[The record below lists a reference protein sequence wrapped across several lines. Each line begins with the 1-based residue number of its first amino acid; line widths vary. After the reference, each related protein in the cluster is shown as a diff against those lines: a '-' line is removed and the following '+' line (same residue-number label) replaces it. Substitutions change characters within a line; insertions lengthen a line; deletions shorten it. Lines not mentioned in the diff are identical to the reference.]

1 MPNYRNKKKNNNN
14 NRNKNKNLNKGTSSS
29 SVKQEIRI
37 VESKTTTT
45 TTSSSSGNEPN
56 LPANVVVKNSYTSAK
71 NSTVFENEE
80 KNVNVDEAATTTTKP
95 SILSSSA
102 LSNEEIDENASNV
115 DIDTFSGS
123 EDTAHKQ
130 SNYSSKFYT
139 SSSQSSSSS
148 CSHFKKSTEIED
160 HQRQLNR
167 AVFNIEDSTL
177 VDSVIRETF
186 VKDSNSVKNSLKTG
200 SANTKDASAES
211 TADDIP
217 PATTEKSI
225 EKTRINESFS
235 ENVRNISKERSKST
249 ESATEVIESN
259 NQSRRRQFSSSSN
272 EDSSKVIVQKV
283 VVKNATTIPS
293 SSEKVIVHQ
302 ISKED
307 QSINEPKVIVHHEES
322 SSSSTS
328 HRASKNNGV
337 DLSKKTST
345 KACESSTTQT
355 LSFSN
360 VRGQPSSR
368 QIIYEP
374 RKVIFDSFPIH
385 QGGAAPSRGIIHQI
399 SKEDD
404 KSKVIVHQISREDQ
418 QRTASSSSETV
429 ITQHTAPQTTDYRLV
444 VHQISPSSPRSPE
457 IDQFGKV
464 IDHSIFKESFA
475 ANTSKRVDHSKIS
488 KPSSPRSPET
498 IDHSGKVIDH
508 SIFKESFAENISK
521 RVNIDQQDRFTQNV
535 SKKDAGSQVDQ
546 QSSEQPKKVVLI
558 PIVQENSTQTSPL
571 PSFTDNPLHS
581 GLFKLIKDENSE
593 SSKKSEISQQTS
605 SSPLSR
611 SPVICFENL
620 SKSFELNKENS
631 EDKSKIFQ
639 EGSLQTSPTVLQPNR
654 KSPQRNTDHLEPLR
668 IPAFPINRV
677 NKVIIHPIIN
687 EASGK
692 PVFPYSEKSM
702 ETIDNS
708 SKKIAKQI
716 LKEVSSELK
725 SSYLAELTK
734 HKIEEIHCEPVR
746 TSFPVSVKNQASF
759 RPGFFETNI
768 HQKEINPLEAEVK
781 VIVHKISKE
790 DQKSEKSEDLHS
802 KESNNLKEKVINHQ
816 ISNEDQKSTE
826 TKPKSDDLHSKKA
839 NNIEKKVIVHQISQ
853 EESSFLKNLHIEETK
868 SKISNQPI
876 SPVKSPESKVID
888 DQISQEEAKK
898 TKDHPKVIVHQIS
911 RSPSFPLVNETNGES
926 IPKVSVPSKDS
937 FPLSSLKID
946 HPEQYNSKSTILEQ
960 KTINFKKLREE
971 SKLTQSSAS
980 PFAMSKM
987 EDKKIQPN
995 PKAKIINHPIL
1006 QEPPTTS
1013 YTSFPVLG
1021 EKQKQ
1026 SSFTSQPIFTS
1037 KKSPTSSSFP
1047 ISVEKETHQ
1056 TQYTSRPE
1064 DSQQKTIDLQSLRD
1078 SAEFRQSSST
1088 MTSTFGLTEM
1098 EKKQKIIHQIVKEEP
1113 SSDLQKQSPASPA
1126 EKKKEIIHPIQKEEP
1141 SNDLQKP
1148 TNKGP
1153 TFSESSVV
1161 TSKTEDK
1168 TVHHKS
1174 LQESSNFSQTS
1185 STKKLSSTETKISE
1199 DQPKEIIQPISNEK
1213 SANDLQ
1219 NLQKAE
1225 SKHVPK
1231 EVIHQIVKE
1240 DSDLDLPLPP
1250 PPPEVLNQQIEDTVP
1265 KVHKIVK
1272 EDSFSDLPLPP
1283 PPETLDHQI
1292 SQDESIS
1299 SSEGSVLTAILNES
1313 PRSISPTIPAQP
1325 AEEPKPKESS
1335 KEKSPKRSFFL
1346 APLELTN
1353 KAQPATEMKQDLQ
1366 MISPDFVKVINH
1378 PIIRQIE
1385 KPLGYR
1391 VESPQPEK
1399 LPMIVKKSKSFDDD
1413 DVVIQEMSDTSSAGD
1428 TDNPPVISEAE
1439 SETDTLEACDDFS
1452 ESPSCSS
1459 LVSVQTLPMDQES
1472 ESKSSQD
1479 YKSRRQQNRAAL
1491 ETHFLPQFLAPNFL
1505 DSIKEENSDM
1515 SDSDRRSSCS
1525 DRIDPPP
1532 HHADLDDDVFLD
1544 PPKKANAVYPK
1555 SNLDFSKKHKHVLNV
1570 RSPKTSV
1577 IREEASPPSV
1587 VEAKIIDQ
1595 GSIEESCSSWSTD
1608 LTPESEAAEVVY
1620 IDSASSSVSDLLE
1633 LDYSQG
1639 QTDDVRIQ
1647 TPTIDLESVNEMFA
1661 TCQSND
1667 RKILNPPSEK
1677 PPPPPPV
1684 NDGNELRNNINE
1696 QNLLPANNK
1705 NNLPDTIKSNEE
1717 KIGRKNQLDEIIFEK
1732 IETMSETQDTQKNS
1746 NDLSSSSEKN
1756 SIENNLNSCDSA
1768 IDQIVTSN
1776 TSAPFVSSAAAG
1788 LIENMESL
1796 REIVNASTT
1805 SSTSNKSELN
1815 SITDLDDFSK
1825 PIFMIGQPCSD
1836 HTFKCDTSSSSSC
1849 TSSSTTTTNTI
1860 TTTTKILTLHDLS
1873 QNFDSTKNPL
1883 VSPNSTT
1890 SALDRQESLDSHNSD
1905 QSHSTNQSQCTAINQ
1920 GSLPP
1925 QCDWNEF
1932 DASTDTTYVSESDTA
1947 AGLASSEASS
1957 PLTLK
1962 GAGHSSADETDSQ
1975 TIRKLRSLCTEALA
1989 SMPYGEEVL
1998 QELATV
2004 SKNIQE
2010 TPYPLPDLPQIQDIQ
2025 LSLGSK
2031 PEKSSVITLSQV
2043 PPSKSVPPLGQKF
2056 KSPPPPPVP
2065 EPPSKYDSWLGV
2077 PTESDPNVL
2086 VCLSPSQRN
2095 AVKSDSTADS
2105 LLDMHKKFVER
2116 RGYHEYTTKQV
2127 NAINQANNTSEAV
2140 KLSKIDSPPPPP
2152 LPPRPQTELLVKNP
2166 NGNTD
2171 INVDNDD
2178 DEDAENN
2185 HRLLA
2190 IIRDTH
2196 EKQQQK
2202 QTSMTSTSENISRRT
2217 ADTNESGIHHTT
2229 TTPKDGE
2236 KTSSSGLDKEFSKT
2250 PSSVNKLTQESTF
2263 IGESNKSRSEMHY
2276 QSESEHSTSKKFDN
2290 DSETVMGMKFP
2301 TSDYF
2306 DSIFADKNKR
2316 FSNIE
2321 TTPEFCSQILTTQP
2335 KRYSN
2340 IETTSFESKKCVEN
2354 GKVLYDVSDSKREKI
2369 SEGDQPSV
2377 VFPEFLTKPNTN
2389 DGGGFPFSATPN
2401 RYATGNGGDS
2411 RPQTG
2416 GDSENIMSA
2425 FKLNTTQQQN
2435 QQTTAAPPPST
2446 TNRTESSPPAPP
2458 VPPLPPTF
2466 TAINSSSTT
2475 TTKKSTSTSESSH
2488 INRSSFNAKTS
2499 GEKTFDNF
2507 GQHAK
2512 EAASTSNNESSSSS
2526 STKKPSENFQHEKLF
2541 KEFDELSNLLN
2552 NELESG
2558 KRRPPATLNGND
2570 IPTNVIDYNRVAKE
2584 SKIQNNH
2591 VSSTTTSET
2600 NHRREQMK
2608 KLAEEI
2614 DRTSKH
2620 KLQQRREMRIPIMI
2634 EKSAETG
2641 PKSAPILSQQ
2651 PRSYEIPVQIE
2662 NGRRPSLQ
2670 QERSFER
2677 QRTYSEHQSGHTT
2690 HEIPIQV
2697 EKPTPERF
2705 RRAESM
2711 FNISDSTTS
2720 RQHLHHDDWM
2730 KYVGDLGSS
2739 ENICKPFQR
2748 EVEIC
2753 YLGRRP
2759 NIRAPRMSASTNDLS
2774 NIQTFD
2780 THGAYDVRRTAQT
2793 PRPQQAPRR
2802 QYLSTQSLI
2811 DTTPITPCVST
2822 ARRSP
2827 APERR
2832 SSLPREIHDKQ
2843 LQYITSKEQQLKY
2856 EFERLE
2862 NERRHLIDEMNRV
2875 QMNQRISREAYRQ
2888 RQLPPLTEDESFRQQ
2903 MAEEWLNKVAE
2914 REERRLQKIIKI
2926 SKVNQEAGVPVAP
2939 PRRHSAADD
2948 IGDEFLRRV
2957 KERRSKLCM
2966 PSDSDWES
2974 GAESHPMPRTDG
2986 SRSETDEPP
2995 VTVFEGHSAANIKQ
3009 LPKHLREFAK
3019 LTSQMKEEHREEM
3032 TENTSTSASKMTSL
3046 KTSVKTSSS
3055 NNQQQ
3060 RHSMHESSQSML
3072 QDVFSVKNE
3081 YMSEPETEY
3090 EKPKKMAQLSRRQ
3103 YDGIGPTTK
3112 HGMPVVLR
3120 SEVKEPN
3127 QHEWYKRIF
3136 QTIHKQKNPDDY
3148 VTIRYK
3154 CPRGRYPYK
3163 ANGYMSEPEPNYD
3176 SDYSTVKYR
3185 TLERRRLQSTG
3196 TGTES
3201 RTSAGPPTT
3210 GNESHDETFYGTMPN
3225 PVKSGQGSYKVQ
3237 PGRIE
3242 NYITGHSSVSE
3253 KEKKEWWD
3261 EVMDIFNG
3269 QLDQQKLSPHY
3280 TEGNLSRALLKEQ
3293 GYTSDSNLVFRKKDV
3308 PILQSPLSPV
3318 EQKQVYKSVQAGG
3331 QPPLLGFRKP
3341 APEKPKE
3348 TEFEYL
3354 PITPTLTKI
3363 RVHSK
3368 ELVMSKNRQA
3378 SAERRELLCYPI
3390 SNIARPIDVFAPF
3403 PKNVPSFIPL
3413 HQPPMPPNRK
3423 SSRVRT
3429 NSMALKISSSQ
3440 VRRPTSAN
3448 SSRHEACFQT
3458 KDAISPPPPP
3468 KPIHNKYGTITL
3480 RKTVK
3485 RTEPLMR
3492 SKSAGAV
3499 VSILTAAKE
3508 EKSRDGRVSRKQ
3520 QSVRLSSCSPVRS
3533 ASKLSTFRA
3542 TSRSPVAFG
3551 RSVSKERSFAEEKKR
3566 IEESL
3571 PSYRA
3576 DFTASTNILRDPR
3589 LKSPDQVKRAVRS
3602 YAFPIERSKSA
3613 PRVLPPI
3620 KPAMSSYVSTYVV
3633 RRIPSPPRKDSPKRG
3648 QSSTPTRSL
3657 TKSPAAIR
3665 SKSQSSKLSEKTS
3678 SKSLAKTSS
3687 TLSLA
3692 RTSST
3697 FSVDSIAPK
3706 SKPVQK
3712 KPLSLS
3718 RPSSKTELDKP
3729 KRKPVTIT
3737 SSKSDSNVLKKIRE
3751 SPEIKKKI
3759 IKAIPMQQKLVRTN
3773 QFFQNLFMRETS
3785 PKHEPV
3791 RPTSVHDKMRYWNT
3805 MSLPPK
3811 RTVCDSR
3818 TIAYRSL
3825 SPPVRPNFVEE
3836 YEAVEHFHSDDE
3848 DSEFGGHCGRT
3859 EDLVW
3864 QYEQRSRSEPRPVKT
3879 IKPVCDI
3886 ARPESPAHTSSMR
3899 EFSPTRE
3906 IRVPQTRE
3914 MRSPSRRRIQNFR
3927 DSQRG
3932 ETGKVI
3938 RASSLSS
3945 ADDRSK
3951 KSLYNCDEFAHSA
3964 NSLEYIERHSPSC
3977 RLSNS
3982 DRFIDLNRFYST
3994 LERVG
3999 QLERATSASSLK
4011 PIRRE
4016 GEPLDFEEWRK
4027 IRSHERAER
4036 ELSYLVGKLK
4046 EDQKQKDF
4054 LFRPKDVEDVKWVG
4068 NRDLSLKSKEKSVED
4083 LRENFEKKIHQEWLD
4098 ENKRLELES
4107 KKDTYKPY
4115 WRGSSVV
4122 DLASN
4127 MEIKYNS
4134 EKGSYGIQ
4142 KTKPESSPEKP
4153 LCLSNRLI
4161 STLSKDQVSKI
4172 TKQLNEIYNAS
4183 EPKTKPDITEEY
4195 VITVDKPMSSNALKV
4210 RCNSSISKEELIGP
4224 VLRRKEASEKPAQSK
4239 KIELKSDFSEADK
4252 KRLSQNFSREI
4263 QGKARSSSPIIVGR
4277 ETRGAIA
4284 AENAKLTP
4292 HEIPPPPPLPTHL
4305 NEPKK
4310 PAPPKPKRKP
4320 TEDQKMKID
4329 KPSQEQTPESEP
4341 TSLET
4346 TIDKPDE
4353 TVSKK
4358 IQYFEE
4364 RRFEESPKTI
4374 YHARE
4379 DSSPDEDEVMRVIE
4393 ANIKARA
4400 QSGKFYHQEMSSS
4413 VTDLKDLF
4421 GEKESSRINFPIPR
4435 LPPPPDETI
4444 YHETKQEQDRSTSLT
4459 LRATREGSNEELETL
4474 FRSRSVSP
4482 QSKETSY
4489 LHRVNTGEVRK
4500 IKDKF
4505 ESLGRPKK
4513 KKHFFA
4519 LSPLRKVRSDPELS
4533 NDGSK
4538 DTLKTIV
4545 REHELGDVS
4554 WIAHKFEV
4562 RQSSG
4567 RGRSRVRK
4575 PGSPIQRMPIR
4586 KEDRLMPH
4594 IDIISKTAS
4603 LKQEMIKSRSPS
4615 PARPHVSIHDGGV
4628 KHIRSKFETSP
4639 DRTSPVGQPRLG
4651 TSSPELRDISPHLT
4665 ASWIAHKF
4673 PRPLDND
4680 LRSPP
4685 PPPTSLKPEKL
4696 AKSDSLPIKE
4706 AKRHERCY
4714 RYRSRSISPPKSKQ
4728 KHQVVS
4734 ILKPRFDF
4742 FANQKFDPL
4751 IHRPKA
4757 TYVPDTGDDHN
4768 LKKSQ
4773 SQIGGKKMTAV
4784 KFKESPNRY
4793 FESDVNIHYK
4803 TPIRYEYKDPIP
4815 EEELAIRQAETM
4827 QKLYQE
4833 ERRRKYL
4840 QELQDMNSRR
4850 HTDNFTPSQKSP
4862 IPLNRYDDFN
4872 SDLAPKSPNTS
4883 SNYPRTVARALY
4895 NFQGQ
4900 TARELTFKK
4909 GDVIYIRRQIDKN
4922 WYEGEHNA
4930 MIGLLPSN
4938 YVELLTK
4945 DGIRQPPKKP
4955 SEGQARAKYNF
4966 QAQSGIELSLNKGE
4980 HVTLTRRVD
4989 ENWYEGKIANRKG
5002 IFPVSYV
5009 EVLVDIGAEDK
5020 TGGRLPA
5027 ATQSII
5033 TQSSSSMRPSLDT
5046 LRTNI
5051 NNEFNSLTSNGQQP
5065 PNGILRETRTL
5076 HKTEVLHVDTN
5087 TEPVAYRALYKY
5099 RPQNTDELELQ
5110 EGDVVF
5116 VLEKCDDGWFVGT
5129 SQRSGCFGTF
5139 PGNYVERV

>member
-1 MPNYRNKKKNNNN
+1 MLDNFA
-14 NRNKNKNLNKGTSSS
+14 S
-29 SVKQEIRI
+29 I
-37 VESKTTTT
+37 
-45 TTSSSSGNEPN
+45 SG
-56 LPANVVVKNSYTSAK
+56 
-71 NSTVFENEE
+71 
-80 KNVNVDEAATTTTKP
+80 
-95 SILSSSA
+95 
-102 LSNEEIDENASNV
+102 
-115 DIDTFSGS
+115 
-123 EDTAHKQ
+123 
-130 SNYSSKFYT
+130 
-139 SSSQSSSSS
+139 
-148 CSHFKKSTEIED
+148 
-160 HQRQLNR
+160 
-167 AVFNIEDSTL
+167 
-177 VDSVIRETF
+177 
-186 VKDSNSVKNSLKTG
+186 
-200 SANTKDASAES
+200 
-211 TADDIP
+211 
-217 PATTEKSI
+217 
-225 EKTRINESFS
+225 
-235 ENVRNISKERSKST
+235 
-249 ESATEVIESN
+249 
-259 NQSRRRQFSSSSN
+259 
-272 EDSSKVIVQKV
+272 
-283 VVKNATTIPS
+283 
-293 SSEKVIVHQ
+293 
-302 ISKED
+302 
-307 QSINEPKVIVHHEES
+307 
-322 SSSSTS
+322 
-328 HRASKNNGV
+328 
-337 DLSKKTST
+337 
-345 KACESSTTQT
+345 
-355 LSFSN
+355 
-360 VRGQPSSR
+360 
-368 QIIYEP
+368 
-374 RKVIFDSFPIH
+374 
-385 QGGAAPSRGIIHQI
+385 PSRAIIHQI
-399 SKEDD
+399 SREDD
-404 KSKVIVHQISREDQ
+404 FGNVRNENSKVIVHQISREEN
-418 QRTASSSSETV
+418 QRSYSSNESV
-429 ITQHTAPQTTDYRLV
+429 ITKHTQPQTTDYKLI
-444 VHQISPSSPRSPE
+444 VHQISPTSDRAQGSPRSPSE
-457 IDQFGKV
+457 STDEQGK
-464 IDHSIFKESFA
+464 IINHSVLQE
-475 ANTSKRVDHSKIS
+475 N
-488 KPSSPRSPET
+488 
-498 IDHSGKVIDH
+498 
-508 SIFKESFAENISK
+508 FAEK
-521 RVNIDQQDRFTQNV
+521 RLNIDQKDRFTQNV
-535 SKKDAGSQVDQ
+535 SKKDTKET
-546 QSSEQPKKVVLI
+546 QSEPSDKTKKVILI
-558 PIVQENSTQTSPL
+558 PIHQENSTQTSPL
-571 PSFTDNPLHS
+571 PSLSEDNPLHS
-581 GLFKLIKDENSE
+581 NLLEIIKDENHHSE
-593 SSKKSEISQQTS
+593 TKSSSKQSEISRQTS

-620 SKSFELNKENS
+620 SKSFELNNNKPDNPAESNLTNS
-631 EDKSKIFQ
+631 AQPTAEQ
-639 EGSLQTSPTVLQPNR
+639 SPKVMEHPIRQVESPQ
-654 KSPQRNTDHLEPLR
+654 KSPKRSDNLEPLK
-668 IPAFPINRV
+668 IPAFPINRPS
-677 NKVIIHPIIN
+677 KVILHPIIN
-687 EASGK
+687 ETSGK

-702 ETIDNS
+702 NTIDTS
-708 SKKIAKQI
+708 SKNIANEI
-716 LKEVSSELK
+716 LKEVSSELLK
-725 SSYLAELTK
+725 SYFVLEKTKEELMEK
-734 HKIEEIHCEPVR
+734 VQSEPIR
-746 TSFPVSVKNQASF
+746 TSFPVSMKNQASF
-759 RPGFFETNI
+759 RPGFFDTNKFEK
-768 HQKEINPLEAEVK
+768 QTNPLDSESK
-781 VIVHKISKE
+781 VIVHPISTNVE
-790 DQKSEKSEDLHS
+790 SASKSKLE
-802 KESNNLKEKVINHQ
+802 
-816 ISNEDQKSTE
+816 TE
-826 TKPKSDDLHSKKA
+826 TKLKTQNSSK
-839 NNIEKKVIVHQISQ
+839 H
-853 EESSFLKNLHIEETK
+853 EE
-868 SKISNQPI
+868 
-876 SPVKSPESKVID
+876 
-888 DQISQEEAKK
+888 
-898 TKDHPKVIVHQIS
+898 KVIVHQIS
-911 RSPSFPLVNETNGES
+911 RDESSTTHESKSSHDSANFTHNSHINSLPSSFPISIEKETHATQYTPRPQEFHSRTADLQSMRDSAKFHQTSSKMSSTFNETETKKEIIHEVLKATDIANHKNTNNSSFPSASAPSESKEPREEDKPKVILHPISKEDPTLNRSPSFPLIKEQTEASSSKKNSTTL
-926 IPKVSVPSKDS
+926 KDS
-937 FPLSSLKID
+937 SFPVSSLKIH
-946 HPEQYNSKSTILEQ
+946 HPDQYNSKSTVLEQ
-960 KTINFKKLREE
+960 KSINIERLRNE
-971 SKLTQSSAS
+971 SKLIQSNAS
-980 PFAMSKM
+980 PFAQKLM
-987 EDKKIQPN
+987 EEKADQKKPQPSQTCS
-995 PKAKIINHPIL
+995 
-1006 QEPPTTS
+1006 QEPS
-1013 YTSFPVLG
+1013 YTPFPVSVV
-1021 EKQKQ
+1021 KPKQ
-1026 SSFTSQPIFTS
+1026 SSFTSQSTG
-1037 KKSPTSSSFP
+1037 FP
-1047 ISVEKETHQ
+1047 ISVEKETHA
-1056 TQYTSRPE
+1056 TQYKARPQ
-1064 DSQQKTIDLQSLRD
+1064 DSQQKSIDLQSLRN
-1078 SAEFRQSSST
+1078 SAELRQSSST
-1088 MTSTFGLTEM
+1088 MTSTYGLTEIENM
-1098 EKKQKIIHQIVKEEP
+1098 
-1113 SSDLQKQSPASPA
+1113 
-1126 EKKKEIIHPIQKEEP
+1126 KEIIHEISKESPTGDLPSSQNSKPEDHNQKTHE
-1141 SNDLQKP
+1141 NRL
-1148 TNKGP
+1148 TNK
-1153 TFSESSVV
+1153 
-1161 TSKTEDK
+1161 
-1168 TVHHKS
+1168 
-1174 LQESSNFSQTS
+1174 
-1185 STKKLSSTETKISE
+1185 
-1199 DQPKEIIQPISNEK
+1199 DQPKEIVHQIVREHFAS
-1213 SANDLQ
+1213 DLQ
-1219 NLQKAE
+1219 QTQSQQTASKKVTNKTSEE
-1225 SKHVPK
+1225 SQTVPK
-1231 EVIHQIVKE
+1231 EIVHQIARE
-1240 DSDLDLPLPP
+1240 DSSSNIPS
-1250 PPPEVLNQQIEDTVP
+1250 QT
-1265 KVHKIVK
+1265 
-1272 EDSFSDLPLPP
+1272 F
-1283 PPETLDHQI
+1283 DHQT

-1299 SSEGSVLTAILNES
+1299 SSEGSVLTVIHNES
-1313 PRSISPTIPAQP
+1313 PRSISPPA
-1325 AEEPKPKESS
+1325 AEETKPKESS
-1335 KEKSPKRSFFL
+1335 EEKSSKRSFFL
-1346 APLELTN
+1346 PPIELPN
-1353 KAQPATEMKQDLQ
+1353 KTQSEAVEVKQDLQ
-1366 MISPDFVKVINH
+1366 IISPDFVKVLNH
-1378 PIIRQIE
+1378 PIVRQIE

-1399 LPMIVKKSKSFDDD
+1399 IPMLMKKSKSFDDD

-1439 SETDTLEACDDFS
+1439 SETDTIEAVDDLPDL
-1452 ESPSCSS
+1452 PSCSS
-1459 LVSVQTLPMDQES
+1459 LVSIQTLPMDS
-1472 ESKSSQD
+1472 ESSDNLSTKSAQE
-1479 YKSRRQQNRAAL
+1479 YKTRRQQNRAAL
-1491 ETHFLPQFLAPNFL
+1491 ESHFLPQFLAPNFL
-1505 DSIKEENSDM
+1505 DSIKEENSDL

-1525 DRIDPPP
+1525 DRVEIPV
-1532 HHADLDDDVFLD
+1532 HQGDLEDDVFLD

-1555 SNLDFSKKHKHVLNV
+1555 SNLDFSRKHKHVLNV
-1570 RSPKTSV
+1570 RPPKTGV

-1587 VEAKIIDQ
+1587 VEAKIIEQ
-1595 GSIEESCSSWSTD
+1595 GSIEESCSTWSTD

-1620 IDSASSSVSDLLE
+1620 INSASSSVSDLLE

-1639 QTDDVRIQ
+1639 QPDDSIDREDDVVRIQ
-1647 TPTIDLESVNEMFA
+1647 TPTIDLDSVNEMFA
-1661 TCQSND
+1661 TCQQVENND
-1667 RKILNPPSEK
+1667 RKIFIPPSEK

-1684 NDGNELRNNINE
+1684 NGENQQENNINQ
-1696 QNLLPANNK
+1696 QNLSSSNNK
-1705 NNLPDTIKSNEE
+1705 NDLPNTTKLKLDNDEKQKCKTDDELIFKNTETKAGDRNALKSSDDVSAA
-1717 KIGRKNQLDEIIFEK
+1717 GTLASADE
-1732 IETMSETQDTQKNS
+1732 
-1746 NDLSSSSEKN
+1746 N
-1756 SIENNLNSCDSA
+1756 SIANNLNSCDSA

-1776 TSAPFVSSAAAG
+1776 TSPSVSANANATAAANVVVG
-1788 LIENMESL
+1788 SNKNMENI
-1796 REIVNASTT
+1796 REIVNASA
-1805 SSTSNKSELN
+1805 SSSASSKSELDTN
-1815 SITDLDDFSK
+1815 TITDRTDHGFFK
-1825 PIFMIGQPCSD
+1825 TNFMIGQPCSD
-1836 HTFKCDTSSSSSC
+1836 HTLKCDTKSSSLLSSSSSSPSASASVSSC
-1849 TSSSTTTTNTI
+1849 SSSSTTTTNTTT
-1860 TTTTKILTLHDLS
+1860 TTTTKIITLHDLS
-1873 QNFDSTKNPL
+1873 QALDNTKHLINPL
-1883 VSPNSTT
+1883 VSPSS
-1890 SALDRQESLDSHNSD
+1890 SALDRQESLDSHGSD

-1920 GSLPP
+1920 GSLPH
-1925 QCDWNEF
+1925 CDWNEI
-1932 DASTDTTYVSESDTA
+1932 DTTTDTTYVSESDTA

-1957 PLTLK
+1957 PLTTK
-1962 GAGHSSADETDSQ
+1962 GAHTSGDETESPP
-1975 TIRKLRSLCTEALA
+1975 IRKLRSLCTEALA

-2004 SKNIQE
+2004 AQNIRDM
-2010 TPYPLPDLPQIQDIQ
+2010 PYPLPDLPQIQDIQ
-2025 LSLGSK
+2025 LSMGAK
-2031 PEKSSVITLSQV
+2031 PEKTSVITLSQV
-2043 PPSKSVPPLGQKF
+2043 PPRPGASQMGHKF

-2065 EPPSKYDSWLGV
+2065 EPPSKYDAWLGV
-2077 PTESDPNVL
+2077 PTESDPSVL

-2127 NAINQANNTSEAV
+2127 NAINQANTAEAP
-2140 KLSKIDSPPPPP
+2140 KLNKVDSPPPPP
-2152 LPPRPQTELLVKNP
+2152 LPPRPQTQLSNP
-2166 NGNTD
+2166 NGNAD
-2171 INVDNDD
+2171 RNDDNDD
-2178 DEDAENN
+2178 EEDQNN

-2196 EKQQQK
+2196 QTQQQQQQHQQK
-2202 QTSMTSTSENISRRT
+2202 SSMTSTSENISRRT
-2217 ADTNESGIHHTT
+2217 ESGIH
-2229 TTPKDGE
+2229 
-2236 KTSSSGLDKEFSKT
+2236 KTVNTSTAHNGASSSRLETEADFSKT
-2250 PSSVNKLTQESTF
+2250 PCSVNNQSQERKFISENSKSHGST
-2263 IGESNKSRSEMHY
+2263 EMHQ
-2276 QSESEHSTSKKFDN
+2276 QSESEHSMKVGG
-2290 DSETVMGMKFP
+2290 ETVMGMKFP
-2301 TSDYF
+2301 TSEYF
-2306 DSIFADKNKR
+2306 DSIFAGKDKR

-2321 TTPEFCSQILTTQP
+2321 MGSRPEFCSQLLATQP

-2340 IETTSFESKKCVEN
+2340 IETSSFESKKCVEN

-2369 SEGDQPSV
+2369 SEGDEPDSASV
-2377 VFPEFLTKPNTN
+2377 GPAFFPETSRAKTTN
-2389 DGGGFPFSATPN
+2389 GLEYSFPASATAN
-2401 RYATGNGGDS
+2401 RSGTDDYP
-2411 RPQTG
+2411 REHHG

-2425 FKLNTTQQQN
+2425 FKLNTTQ
-2435 QQTTAAPPPST
+2435 TTAPPAAAPPS
-2446 TNRTESSPPAPP
+2446 RVESSPPAPP
-2458 VPPLPPTF
+2458 VPPLPPTL
-2466 TAINSSSTT
+2466 TADTTATSSTMT
-2475 TTKKSTSTSESSH
+2475 TKSTSTSESH
-2488 INRSSFNAKTS
+2488 INRTFNAKTS
-2499 GEKTFDNF
+2499 KKTFDDF
-2507 GQHAK
+2507 GQRAK
-2512 EAASTSNNESSSSS
+2512 EAASTNNTTNTSTGGGRNESSS
-2526 STKKPSENFQHEKLF
+2526 TADKKPSDAFQHEKLF
-2541 KEFDELSNLLN
+2541 KEFDELSNLLKD
-2552 NELESG
+2552 ELESG

-2570 IPTNVIDYNRVAKE
+2570 IPSSVIDYNRVARE
-2584 SKIQNNH
+2584 SKIQSSH
-2591 VSSTTTSET
+2591 VSSTTSTET
-2600 NHRREQMK
+2600 TRREQMK
-2608 KLAEEI
+2608 KLADEI
-2614 DRTSKH
+2614 DRTSKQ
-2620 KLQQRREMRIPIMI
+2620 KLAQRREMRIPIVI
-2634 EKSAETG
+2634 EKSTDIG
-2641 PKSAPILSQQ
+2641 PQSAPVYSQE
-2651 PRSYEIPVQIE
+2651 PRSYEIPVRVE
-2662 NGRRPSLQ
+2662 GGRGSRPNLQ
-2670 QERSFER
+2670 HQRSYEIPVRVEESSSNSR
-2677 QRTYSEHQSGHTT
+2677 QRTYSEHQTQART

-2697 EKPTPERF
+2697 EEPRPDRF

-2720 RQHLHHDDWM
+2720 RHHLHHDDWM
-2730 KYVGDLGSS
+2730 KYVGDIGSS

-2759 NIRAPRMSASTNDLS
+2759 NIRAPRMSASTSDLS
-2774 NIQTFD
+2774 SIQTFD

-2793 PRPQQAPRR
+2793 PRPQQPPRR
-2802 QYLSTQSLI
+2802 SLI
-2811 DTTPITPCVST
+2811 DTTPITSCVS

-2832 SSLPREIHDKQ
+2832 SSLPREIHDRQ

-2875 QMNQRISREAYRQ
+2875 QLNQRISREAYRQ

-2926 SKVNQEAGVPVAP
+2926 SKINQEAGVPVAP

-2957 KERRSKLCM
+2957 KERRSKLHM

-2974 GAESHPMPRTDG
+2974 GAESQPLPRTDG
-2986 SRSETDEPP
+2986 SRSENEEPP
-2995 VTVFEGHSAANIKQ
+2995 VTVFEGHSTANIKQ

-3019 LTSQMKEEHREEM
+3019 LTSQMKEEHRQEM
-3032 TENTSTSASKMTSL
+3032 TENTSTSASKMTSQ
-3046 KTSVKTSSS
+3046 KTTVKMTS
-3055 NNQQQ
+3055 NNN
-3060 RHSMHESSQSML
+3060 STHESHQSMQKDVAHVRDLERQLSQPQSQSHNNGKRPKL
-3072 QDVFSVKNE
+3072 VTILRHKKPAECSGGATHHQSGSSCNNNNNNTNSAIKRRKQTRFLLTPNRRSWSESDLLREIDKDLVLAKGFLYANVFSVKNE

-3112 HGMPVVLR
+3112 DGMPVVLR

-3196 TGTES
+3196 GTES
-3201 RTSAGPPTT
+3201 RTSAGTT
-3210 GNESHDETFYGTMPN
+3210 GNESRDETFYGTMPN

-3368 ELVMSKNRQA
+3368 ELVMSKNHRT
-3378 SAERRELLCYPI
+3378 SAERGEFLCCPI
-3390 SNIARPIDVFAPF
+3390 TNIARPIDVFAPF

-3429 NSMALKISSSQ
+3429 NSMALKLSSSSPSPHG
-3440 VRRPTSAN
+3440 RRPTSAN

-3458 KDAISPPPPP
+3458 KDAITSPTPP
-3468 KPIHNKYGTITL
+3468 KPTKYGTITL
-3480 RKTVK
+3480 RKTVR

-3499 VSILTAAKE
+3499 VSILTASSGGRE
-3508 EKSRDGRVSRKQ
+3508 EKSQDGRVSRKQ
-3520 QSVRLSSCSPVRS
+3520 QSVRLSSSSPVRS
-3533 ASKLSTFRA
+3533 ASRLSTFRA

-3571 PSYRA
+3571 PSVRT

-3620 KPAMSSYVSTYVV
+3620 KPTMSSYVSTYVV
-3633 RRIPSPPRKDSPKRG
+3633 RRIPSPPRKEPPIKRG
-3648 QSSTPTRSL
+3648 QSSSSGRML
-3657 TKSPAAIR
+3657 TKSPATVR
-3665 SKSQSSKLSEKTS
+3665 SKSQSGKVMLDKTS

-3706 SKPVQK
+3706 PKPLQK
-3712 KPLSLS
+3712 KSPLTICKST
-3718 RPSSKTELDKP
+3718 SKIETEKP
-3729 KRKPVTIT
+3729 KRKPVTIC
-3737 SSKSDSNVLKKIRE
+3737 SSKSDSNVLKKIKE
-3751 SPEIKKKI
+3751 SPDIKKKI
-3759 IKAIPMQQKLVRTN
+3759 IKAIPMQQKIIRSN
-3773 QFFQNLFMRETS
+3773 HQFFQNLFMREHS
-3785 PKHEPV
+3785 PKRDEPK
-3791 RPTSVHDKMRYWNT
+3791 RQASVHEKARYWNT
-3805 MSLPPK
+3805 ISLPPK
-3811 RTVCDSR
+3811 RAICDSR

-3825 SPPVRPNFVEE
+3825 SPPVRPHFVEE
-3836 YEAVEHFHSDDE
+3836 FEAVEHFHSDE
-3848 DSEFGGHCGRT
+3848 ECSEFGDRAGRT

-3864 QYEQRSRSEPRPVKT
+3864 QYEQRSRSEPRPVKP
-3879 IKPVCDI
+3879 IRPICDI
-3886 ARPESPAHTSSMR
+3886 ARPESPVRTSGR

-3906 IRVPQTRE
+3906 IRVPQSRE

-3927 DSQRG
+3927 DSQRSD
-3932 ETGKVI
+3932 TGKVI

-3951 KSLYNCDEFAHSA
+3951 KSLYNCEEFSHSA
-3964 NSLEYIERHSPSC
+3964 TSLDYIERHSPSC
-3977 RLSNS
+3977 RLCNS

-3999 QLERATSASSLK
+3999 QLERATSATSLK
-4011 PIRRE
+4011 PIRKE

-4027 IRSHERAER
+4027 IRCHERAER

-4054 LFRPKDVEDVKWVG
+4054 LFRPKDVEDVKWIG

-4098 ENKRLELES
+4098 ENKRQELEA

-4134 EKGSYGIQ
+4134 ENGSFGVQ
-4142 KTKPESSPEKP
+4142 KTQCEAPPPEKP

-4172 TKQLNEIYNAS
+4172 TQQLNEIYNAS
-4183 EPKTKPDITEEY
+4183 EPKTKPDVSEEF
-4195 VITVDKPMSSNALKV
+4195 VITVDKQAPSNSLKV

-4224 VLRRKEASEKPAQSK
+4224 VLRRKEASEKSVQSK
-4239 KIELKSDFSEADK
+4239 KIEKLSREFKSELTEADK

-4292 HEIPPPPPLPTHL
+4292 HEIPPPPPLPTNL
-4305 NEPKK
+4305 NPVKK
-4310 PAPPKPKRKP
+4310 PPPPMKPKRKSA
-4320 TEDQKMKID
+4320 EDQNTKSD
-4329 KPSQEQTPESEP
+4329 KAPDAQAPNTEP
-4341 TSLET
+4341 NSLEV
-4346 TIDKPDE
+4346 TIEQPDE

-4379 DSSPDEDEVMRVIE
+4379 DSSPDEDEIMRVIE

-4400 QSGKFYHQEMSSS
+4400 QSEKYHHQEMSSS

-4444 YHETKQEQDRSTSLT
+4444 YHETKHDQNQSTSLT
-4459 LRATREGSNEELETL
+4459 LRTSRQGSNEELETL

-4513 KKHFFA
+4513 KKHFFE
-4519 LSPLRKVRSDPELS
+4519 LSPLRKVRSDPELC

-4538 DTLKTIV
+4538 DTFRTIV
-4545 REHELGDVS
+4545 RDHELGDVS

-4575 PGSPIQRMPIR
+4575 PSSPIQRMPIR

-4594 IDIISKTAS
+4594 IDVISKTAS
-4603 LKQEMIKSRSPS
+4603 LKQEMMKSRSPS
-4615 PARPHVSIHDGGV
+4615 PAVRQPTTQHAGGGV
-4628 KHIRSKFETSP
+4628 GIERIRSIFETSP
-4639 DRTSPVGQPRLG
+4639 DRTSPVCQPRLG

-4673 PRPLDND
+4673 PKTKDNN

-4685 PPPTSLKPEKL
+4685 PPPPTPLKPVKL
-4696 AKSDSLPIKE
+4696 AKSDSLPTKE
-4706 AKRHERCY
+4706 AKRHECC
-4714 RYRSRSISPPKSKQ
+4714 YRSRSTSPPKSKQ
-4728 KHQVVS
+4728 KQTVIS

-4757 TYVPDTGDDHN
+4757 RYVPDSSDDY
-4768 LKKSQ
+4768 LKKSSK
-4773 SQIGGKKMTAV
+4773 SQGNVKKSTAV

-4872 SDLAPKSPNTS
+4872 SDLAPKSPNNTV
-4883 SNYPRTVARALY
+4883 NYPRTVARALY

-5009 EVLVDIGAEDK
+5009 EVLVDIGAEDRA
-5020 TGGRLPA
+5020 GGRLPV
-5027 ATQSII
+5027 TQSII
-5033 TQSSSSMRPSLDT
+5033 TQTSSSSMRPSLDT

-5051 NNEFNSLTSNGQQP
+5051 NNEFNSLTSNGQP
-5065 PNGILRETRTL
+5065 PNGILRETRSL

-5087 TEPVAYRALYKY
+5087 ADPVAYRALYKY
-5099 RPQNTDELELQ
+5099 RPQNTDELELH
-5110 EGDVVF
+5110 EGDIVF

-5129 SQRSGCFGTF
+5129 SERTGCFGTF